1 MAALFRRWLVVGI
14 ALFAMLACTPIVA
27 PGAVDTPEVAATPA
41 PQSEQTP
48 ATPEAEEETMAPQPA
63 NNEVAALA
71 AEDLAARLSV
81 PVEQIQVREVRAVT
95 WPDASLGCPQ
105 PGMMYAQV
113 TQDGLLIRLS
123 VGEEMYFYHSGSN
136 QKPFLCEQLSE
147 VIPNM
152 TPKVD
157 ELLPPPGRDI
167 D

>member
-1 MAALFRRWLVVGI
+1 V
-14 ALFAMLACTPIVA
+14 T
-27 PGAVDTPEVAATPA
+27 
-41 PQSEQTP
+41 
-48 ATPEAEEETMAPQPA
+48 TPEAQEEVEEEVEEETMTPQPA

-71 AEDLAARLSV
+71 VQDLAARLSV
-81 PVEQIQVREVRAVT
+81 PAEQIQVREVRAVT

-123 VGEEMYFYHSGSN
+123 VGEEMYFYHSGSD
-136 QKPFLCEQLSE
+136 QKPFLCEQLGE
-147 VIPNM
+147 VIPNL
-152 TPKVD
+152 TPKAD